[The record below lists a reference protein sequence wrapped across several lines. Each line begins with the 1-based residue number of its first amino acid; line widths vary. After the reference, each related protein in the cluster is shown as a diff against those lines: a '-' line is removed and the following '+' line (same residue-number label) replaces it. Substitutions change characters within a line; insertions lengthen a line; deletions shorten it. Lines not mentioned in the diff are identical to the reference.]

1 VARDG
6 APRSVLRDCDDAG
19 PLCEDRPGPA
29 ARWPT
34 RAGRSSFTTRNG
46 WSSSYRR
53 SGQRRRSWRWTF
65 GTCRS
70 CANAGKD
77 SVSERDCCSHSSGSA
92 TKSIRSRLDPS
103 GPSGTIY
110 GYTPD
115 WGQLP
120 PLDEGPLEHAA
131 QPAPMSA
138 RGRRTK
144 RVSVYEANVAARI
157 YVQDRA
163 SYDAREDG
171 GAYAVHTLYIED
183 REPSSAL
190 LSRPMVGHLLH
201 AIREGWLPWDARKK
215 RLRILNEFRTSNS
228 MLVIP
233 RSKPAS

>member
-1 VARDG
+1 MADTRWSELFHDPERLELELSKVGTTPTELAMDVRDVPELRERWERLSERARLLLALQWFGDEEHPQP
-6 APRSVLRDCDDAG
+6 PRS
-19 PLCEDRPGPA
+19 
-29 ARWPT
+29 
-34 RAGRSSFTTRNG
+34 
-46 WSSSYRR
+46 
-53 SGQRRRSWRWTF
+53 
-65 GTCRS
+65 
-70 CANAGKD
+70 
-77 SVSERDCCSHSSGSA
+77 ERTVWH
-92 TKSIRSRLDPS
+92 
-103 GPSGTIY
+103 IY

>member
-1 VARDG
+1 MPGSLWSELFDYPERLEVELSKVGTTPAELAMDIRDVPQFRERWERLSERARLLLALQWFGDERHPQP
-6 APRSVLRDCDDAG
+6 PRS
-19 PLCEDRPGPA
+19 
-29 ARWPT
+29 
-34 RAGRSSFTTRNG
+34 
-46 WSSSYRR
+46 
-53 SGQRRRSWRWTF
+53 
-65 GTCRS
+65 
-70 CANAGKD
+70 
-77 SVSERDCCSHSSGSA
+77 ERTAWH
-92 TKSIRSRLDPS
+92 
-103 GPSGTIY
+103 IY

-120 PLDEGPLEHAA
+120 PLDEAPLEHAA
-131 QPAPMSA
+131 QRAPMSA

-171 GAYAVHTLYIED
+171 GAYAVHTLYIAD

-215 RLRILNEFRTSNS
+215 RLRISDEFRTSNS
-228 MLVIP
+228 MFVIP